1 MVTVIAIIAAIV
13 AVVLM
18 VATWMRE
25 AENEAMVEIF
35 ERDMRINTEVLEV
48 LKNVPLDEVSF
59 WKQMEDEYGS
69 YSVCAECNY
78 QYNNLAYFEIYTS
91 KFCPN
96 CGRYMVNWSD
106 HEKGKD
112 I

>member
-1 MVTVIAIIAAIV
+1 MGIAITICIV

-25 AENEAMVEIF
+25 AENEAIEQ
-35 ERDMRINTEVLEV
+35 DLRINIETLEA
-48 LKNVPLDEVSF
+48 LKNIPLDEVSY
-59 WKQMEDEYGS
+59 WNQIEDEYGS

-78 QYNNLAYFEIYTS
+78 QYNNIAYFEIYTS

>member
-1 MVTVIAIIAAIV
+1 MGIAITICIV

-18 VATWMRE
+18 VATWICE
-25 AENEAMVEIF
+25 AENETIEQ
-35 ERDMRINTEVLEV
+35 DLRINAETLEA
-48 LKNVPLDEVSF
+48 LKSIPLDEVSY
-59 WKQMEDEYGS
+59 WNQIEDEYGS
-69 YSVCAECNY
+69 FSVCAECDY

-96 CGRYMVNWSD
+96 CGRYMVNWAD
-106 HEKGKD
+106 HEKGNT

>member
-1 MVTVIAIIAAIV
+1 MGIAITICIV

-25 AENEAMVEIF
+25 AESKAEI
-35 ERDMRINTEVLEV
+35 EVTEQDLRINAETLEA
-48 LKNVPLDEVSF
+48 LKNIPLDEVSY
-59 WKQMEDEYGS
+59 WNQINDEYGS
-69 YSVCAECNY
+69 FSVCAECDY

-96 CGRYMVNWSD
+96 CGRYMVNWAD
-106 HEKGKD
+106 HEKGNT